1 MAAER
6 SRLVRKIKVAVTA
19 SDDLIKREVF
29 ALPSPFPL
37 LQVFAPAPASSRSS
51 HVHTTQSPLSTHQG
65 PTVRDSLNP
74 YWAGESACWEVE
86 VQEGGWAR
94 VRVHDAGRWKKKGQG
109 FLGEV
114 TLADLWTLLPQD
126 RAGEVHLA
134 RDLEKGAENVAVSGK
149 LVLHISSDD
158 LPRPALPSTAPAL
171 SVLPTLVPYRPAAT
185 RTSSSPYP
193 STPAPSTSP
202 LYAHPAVPSPAP
214 PARVRQRSPV
224 ASPYRSLEQASDVA
238 RRPHSRSHP
247 PPSSRP
253 HASSAHL
260 AVADSSFAQGPS
272 SSLSPPRTSR
282 PQPQPRPNPLNAG
295 RLDLEAASAASATSV
310 HRRMTLAEH
319 RRGAA
324 VVNNVDDALGGGDE
338 ALPGH
343 GEGES
348 PSGGFAADEA
358 VEGMSRLTVAT
369 GSRSPSTSGAR
380 SSRRDGGSSPGG
392 SGGETDLG
400 PLPEGW
406 EARLAPNGRTYF
418 VDHRARKT
426 TWVDPRKPRS
436 RVGRRSE
443 RARTQALVQR
453 QEGAAA
459 TRTGAEAQGFAIADA
474 TSPTT
479 STTSSGTAA
488 TPSTSSSS
496 ATSIATS
503 ATSTP
508 APSSSSALSTSTS
521 ITSTPAPAPA
531 SDLTVTE
538 DQLGPIPSG
547 WERRTTPG
555 GRKYFVDHNTK
566 TTTWDD
572 PRMPSLHPESD
583 QGKRDFRRKLVYFRS
598 QPPLRPPSGGGD
610 VRLIVRR
617 SNLFEDAFSEVMKH
631 PESELKK
638 RLMITF
644 KGEEGVDFG
653 GVSREFFFLLSHAI
667 FDPSYCLFE
676 LTEKASYT
684 LQVNPNSGVNPEH
697 LDYFTFVGRCVG
709 LAIFHRRFLDAHFAT
724 SIYKS
729 CLEKKVGLDDIALVD
744 RQLWQS
750 LSWMANNDIT
760 DILDLD
766 FTSQY
771 ESFGALETL
780 DLKPNGAN
788 VAVTEENKHEYIELL
803 CEHRLQGRV
812 EKQLE
817 AFKKGLDGIV
827 PLKELK
833 VFDEKELELLIG
845 GVETIDVGDWQ
856 KNTAYRG
863 YQQGDEVVEWFWKAV
878 KAWPAEKK
886 SRLLQFTT
894 GTSRTPVNGFKDL
907 QGSDGPRLFTLEKSG
922 EITQLPKSH
931 TCFNR
936 LDLPPYPNFET
947 LEQKL
952 AFAVEN
958 TMGFGHE

>member
-1 MAAER
+1 MLPSA
-6 SRLVRKIKVAVTA
+6 
-19 SDDLIKREVF
+19 DDLIKRDVF

-37 LQVFAPAPASSRSS
+37 LQLFAPVPPSSSRFSR
-51 HVHTTQSPLSTHQG
+51 VHTSQFPLSTHQG
-65 PTVRDSLNP
+65 PTVRESLNP
-74 YWAGESACWEVE
+74 YWPNESACWEVE
-86 VQEGGWAR
+86 VQEGAWAR

-109 FLGEV
+109 FLGEI
-114 TLADLWTLLPQD
+114 TLADVWTLLPQD
-126 RAGEVHLA
+126 GR
-134 RDLEKGAENVAVSGK
+134 
-149 LVLHISSDD
+149 
-158 LPRPALPSTAPAL
+158 
-171 SVLPTLVPYRPAAT
+171 
-185 RTSSSPYP
+185 
-193 STPAPSTSP
+193 
-202 LYAHPAVPSPAP
+202 
-214 PARVRQRSPV
+214 RS
-224 ASPYRSLEQASDVA
+224 
-238 RRPHSRSHP
+238 
-247 PPSSRP
+247 
-253 HASSAHL
+253 HL
-260 AVADSSFAQGPS
+260 AVADPSFAHRPS
-272 SSLSPPRTSR
+272 YALSPPRTSY
-282 PQPQPRPNPLNAG
+282 PQLQPRPAPLAAG
-295 RLDLEAASAASATSV
+295 RLDLEAAAAASATSV
-310 HRRMTLAEH
+310 HRGMTLAEH

-324 VVNNVDDALGGGDE
+324 VVINVDDALSGGGE

-343 GEGES
+343 GEGGSS
-348 PSGGFAADEA
+348 PGGFAADEA
-358 VEGMSRLTVAT
+358 AEGLSRLTIAIDPQ
-369 GSRSPSTSGAR
+369 SPSPSGVHYFGQ
-380 SSRRDGGSSPGG
+380 DGGSRPSTARVGSPLGAEWEDVLRGSSGEEDYMGG
-392 SGGETDLG
+392 SEKGEG
-400 PLPEGW
+400 RSGQKEREG
-406 EARLAPNGRTYF
+406 
-418 VDHRARKT
+418 
-426 TWVDPRKPRS
+426 
-436 RVGRRSE
+436 
-443 RARTQALVQR
+443 
-453 QEGAAA
+453 EGAGHDAA
-459 TRTGAEAQGFAIADA
+459 FGTHDIVWRCCNSRAQLQLCPFDF
-474 TSPTT
+474 
-479 STTSSGTAA
+479 
-488 TPSTSSSS
+488 
-496 ATSIATS
+496 
-503 ATSTP
+503 
-508 APSSSSALSTSTS
+508 
-521 ITSTPAPAPA
+521 
-531 SDLTVTE
+531 DLDDV
-538 DQLGPIPSG
+538 PSG
-547 WERRTTPG
+547 SASS
-555 GRKYFVDHNTK
+555 RKYLVDHNTK

-572 PRMPSLHPESD
+572 PRLSSLQPESD

-617 SNLFEDAFSEVMKH
+617 SNLFEDAFSEVMKY
-631 PESELKK
+631 PKSELKK

-653 GVSREFFFLLSHAI
+653 ACRESSFSCYRMRSLIRAIACSSSR
-667 FDPSYCLFE
+667 
-676 LTEKASYT
+676 TKKASYT
-684 LQVNPNSGVNPEH
+684 LQVNPNSGVNSEH

-709 LAIFHRRFLDAHFAT
+709 LAIFHRRFLDTHFAT

-771 ESFGALETL
+771 ETFGALETL
-780 DLKPNGAN
+780 DLKPNGAD

-803 CEHRLQGRV
+803 CEHRLHGRV

-863 YQQGDEVVEWFWKAV
+863 YQQEDELVQWFWQAV
-878 KAWPAEKK
+878 KAWPAEMK

-922 EITQLPKSH
+922 ETTQLPKSH

-936 LDLPPYPNFET
+936 LDLPPYPNFEI